1 MGRIQSNV
9 GLASGINIT
18 STVDQLM
25 AVSSRSKTALETR
38 VKGLQAQQVAINE
51 ITALVVGIQLQSDR
65 IGAASSF
72 KTNAVSS
79 SKSDIV
85 SAAISGAP
93 AQGNY
98 SVRVLQTAQ
107 TATASSAPLTS
118 SNDSLLAGDFVVKTG
133 GFVDSNIALDDLRG
147 GAGIARG
154 KIRITDRS
162 GLAKEIDLRFSSTI
176 DDTLKSINNAGLRV
190 SAKADGDRIVLTDLS
205 GQTISNLIVEE
216 VGGGRTAADLGLSGI
231 NVNANSATGDDLSFL
246 ASSSRI
252 STLRDGRGIAFGFGT
267 DLSITLR
274 DGTTLNIDVN
284 SDKAPS
290 NVGQLMAKVNA
301 ANADKLELRIS
312 SNGNGLELVD
322 KTTGSGAFVATGKL
336 ADQLGFTGVAGNSG
350 SIVGSRIQSTL
361 QGPLLSSLKGG
372 QGLGTPGIITI
383 TNRQGTVKSVDMSG
397 AQGLRE
403 VIDRIN
409 NSNSGVTASYNRSRT
424 GIVVQDVTG
433 GTSSNLIVAD
443 GDSNGTA
450 TKLGIAIN
458 AEKNSVEG
466 GALDLQFVSEATELT
481 RLNQGRGVRTGSFT
495 ITNASGSQKTITLT
509 PNTKTVAD
517 VLELVNSN
525 TIGIQAKLNAQ
536 GDGITIVDT
545 SSGSGQLTITDNQS
559 GSSALDLGIR
569 GTGTPKTSP
578 ARQEITGSQNFKLAI
593 NGTESITDVVKKIND
608 ANGPLTASLL
618 TSGSSTVRLLL
629 TSRATGDSGRF
640 YADGE
645 GIGLNINASG
655 AARDSI
661 VAVGSAEDSGG
672 SLVRSSNNIV
682 NNAIEGVALTLKGA
696 SPDPIDVTVSSN
708 NSTLE
713 RNLQLFV
720 DQYNKARD
728 KIAKETEFNSDT
740 GTTGLLIG
748 SSEIL
753 RVEQALSRFITQRN
767 FGSGK
772 VQSLVQLGISAND
785 KGKLEFDKEKLNKAL
800 ASDPEDVKT
809 FLTKETTG
817 FGSRA
822 KKLLDSLVGIK
833 GSTLVIRSQTIQ
845 RQIESGTQRVETLT
859 SKLSRERERLLNQFY
874 KLEES
879 ISKIRGA
886 STSLNDLQ
894 TVLTQFSSL

>member
-72 KTNAVSS
+72 TTNAVSS

-118 SNDSLLAGDFVVKTG
+118 SNDTLLAGDFVVKTG

-267 DLSITLR
+267 DLSITLK

-290 NVGQLMAKVNA
+290 NVGQLIAKVNA

-336 ADQLGFTGVAGNSG
+336 ANQLGFTGVDGNSG
-350 SIVGSRIQSTL
+350 SIGGSRIQSTL

-495 ITNASGSQKTITLT
+495 ITNASGSQKTVTLT

-525 TIGIQAKLNAQ
+525 TIGVEAKLNAQ

-545 SSGSGQLTITDNQS
+545 STGSGQLTITDNQS

-655 AARDSI
+655 AARDAI

-772 VQSLVQLGISAND
+772 VQSLVQLGITAND

>member
-25 AVSSRSKTALETR
+25 AVSSRSRTALETR
-38 VKGLQAQQVAINE
+38 VKGLQSQQVAINE
-51 ITALVVGIQLQSDR
+51 ITALVIGIQLQTDR
-65 IGAASSF
+65 IGSAPSF
-72 KTNAVSS
+72 STNAVSS
-79 SKSDIV
+79 AKSDIV

-118 SNDSLLAGDFVVKTG
+118 SSDTLLAGDLVVKTG

-147 GAGIARG
+147 GAGISRG

-162 GLAKEIDLRFSSTI
+162 GLSKEVDLRFSSTI

-190 SAKADGDRIVLTDLS
+190 SAKTDGDRIVLTDLS
-205 GQTISNLIVEE
+205 GQSVSNLIVEE

-231 NVNANSATGDDLSFL
+231 NVNSNSASGDDLSFL
-246 ASSSRI
+246 SSTSRI

-267 DLSITLR
+267 DLSVTLK
-274 DGTTLNIDVN
+274 DGTALNIDVN

-290 NVGQLMAKVNA
+290 NIGQLIAKVNA
-301 ANADKLELRIS
+301 ANADKLEIRIS
-312 SNGNGLELVD
+312 SNGEGLELID
-322 KTTGSGAFVATGKL
+322 KTTGSGEFAATGKL
-336 ADQLGFTGVAGNSG
+336 ADQLGFTGVDGDSG
-350 SIVGSRIQSTL
+350 SIGGARIQNTL

-372 QGLGTPGIITI
+372 KGLGTPGIVSI
-383 TNRQGTVKSVDMSG
+383 TNRQGTATSVDLNG

-403 VIDRIN
+403 VIDRFN

-424 GIVVQDVTG
+424 GIVLQDVTG
-433 GTSSNLIVAD
+433 GTASNLIVSD

-450 TKLGIAIN
+450 TKLGIAID

-466 GALDLQFVSEATELT
+466 SSLDLQFVSEATELS
-481 RLNQGRGVRTGSFT
+481 RLNQGRGVRLGSFT
-495 ITNASGSQKTITLT
+495 ITNASGSQKTVTLT

-525 TIGIQAKLNAQ
+525 TIGVQAKLNEQ
-536 GDGITIVDT
+536 GDGITIVGT
-545 SSGSGQLTITDNQS
+545 STGSGQLTITDNQS
-559 GSSALDLGIR
+559 GNSALDLGIR
-569 GTGTPKTSP
+569 GTGTTKTSP
-578 ARQEITGSQNFKLAI
+578 ARQEITGNQNFKLAI
-593 NGTESITDVVKKIND
+593 DGTESLTDVVKKIND

-618 TSGSSTVRLLL
+618 TSGSSTVRLLF

-645 GIGLNINASG
+645 AIGLNINSSG
-655 AARDSI
+655 AARDAI

-672 SLVRSSNNIV
+672 SLVRSSNNII

-696 SPDPIDVTVSSN
+696 SADPIDVTVSSN

-728 KIAKETEFNSDT
+728 KITKETEFNAET

-785 KGKLEFDKEKLNKAL
+785 KGKLQFDKEKLNKAL
-800 ASDPEDVKT
+800 ASTPDDVKN
-809 FLTKETTG
+809 FLTNETTG
-817 FGSRA
+817 FGSKA

-833 GSTLVIRSQTIQ
+833 GSTLVIRSQTLQ
-845 RQIESGTQRVETLT
+845 RQIESGTERMQTLT
-859 SKLSRERERLLNQFY
+859 SRLSRERERLLNQFF

-879 ISKIRGA
+879 ISKIRSA

-894 TVLTQFSSL
+894 SVFNQFSSL

>member
-72 KTNAVSS
+72 TTNAVSS

-85 SAAISGAP
+85 TAAISGAP

-118 SNDSLLAGDFVVKTG
+118 SNDTLLAGDFVVKTG

-350 SIVGSRIQSTL
+350 SIGGSRIQSTL

-372 QGLGTPGIITI
+372 QGLGTPGIIAI

-481 RLNQGRGVRTGSFT
+481 RLNQGRGVRIGSFT
-495 ITNASGSQKTITLT
+495 ITNASGSQKTVTLT

-525 TIGIQAKLNAQ
+525 TIGVQAKLNAQ

-545 SSGSGQLTITDNQS
+545 STGSGQLTITDNQS

-578 ARQEITGSQNFKLAI
+578 ARQEITGSQNLKLAI

-655 AARDSI
+655 AARDAI

-728 KIAKETEFNSDT
+728 KITKETEFNSDT

>member
-25 AVSSRSKTALETR
+25 AVSSRSRTALETR
-38 VKGLQAQQVAINE
+38 VKGLQSQQVAINE
-51 ITALVVGIQLQSDR
+51 ITALVIGIQLQTDR
-65 IGAASSF
+65 IGSAPSF
-72 KTNAVSS
+72 STNAVSS
-79 SKSDIV
+79 AKSDIV

-118 SNDSLLAGDFVVKTG
+118 SSDTLLAGDFVVKTG

-147 GAGIARG
+147 GAGISRG

-162 GLAKEIDLRFSSTI
+162 GLSKEVDLRFSSTI

-190 SAKADGDRIVLTDLS
+190 SAKTDGDRIVLTDLS
-205 GQTISNLIVEE
+205 GQSVSNLIVEE

-231 NVNANSATGDDLSFL
+231 NVNSNSASGDDLSFL
-246 ASSSRI
+246 SSTSRI

-267 DLSITLR
+267 DLSVTLK
-274 DGTTLNIDVN
+274 DGTALNIDVN

-290 NVGQLMAKVNA
+290 NIGQLIAKVNA
-301 ANADKLELRIS
+301 ANADKLEIRIS
-312 SNGNGLELVD
+312 SNGEGLELID
-322 KTTGSGAFVATGKL
+322 KTTGSGEFAATGKL
-336 ADQLGFTGVAGNSG
+336 ADQLGFTGVDGDSG
-350 SIVGSRIQSTL
+350 SIGGARIQNTL

-372 QGLGTPGIITI
+372 KGLGTPGIVSI
-383 TNRQGTVKSVDMSG
+383 TNRQGTATSVDLNG

-403 VIDRIN
+403 VIDRFN

-424 GIVVQDVTG
+424 GIVLQDVTG
-433 GTSSNLIVAD
+433 GTASNLIVSD

-450 TKLGIAIN
+450 TKLGIAID

-466 GALDLQFVSEATELT
+466 SSLDLQFVSEATELS
-481 RLNQGRGVRTGSFT
+481 RLNQGRGVRLGSFT
-495 ITNASGSQKTITLT
+495 ITNASGSQKTVTLT

-525 TIGIQAKLNAQ
+525 TIGVQAKLNEQ
-536 GDGITIVDT
+536 GDGITIVGT
-545 SSGSGQLTITDNQS
+545 STGSGQLTITDNQS
-559 GSSALDLGIR
+559 GNSALDLGIR
-569 GTGTPKTSP
+569 GTGTTKTSP
-578 ARQEITGSQNFKLAI
+578 ARQEITGNQNFKLAI
-593 NGTESITDVVKKIND
+593 DGTESLTDVVKKIND

-618 TSGSSTVRLLL
+618 TSGSSTVRLLF

-645 GIGLNINASG
+645 AIGLNINSSG
-655 AARDSI
+655 AARDAI

-672 SLVRSSNNIV
+672 SLVRSSNNII

-696 SPDPIDVTVSSN
+696 SADPIDVTVSSN

-728 KIAKETEFNSDT
+728 KITKETEFNAET

-785 KGKLEFDKEKLNKAL
+785 KGKLQFDKEKLNKAL
-800 ASDPEDVKT
+800 ASTPDDVKN
-809 FLTKETTG
+809 FLTNETTG
-817 FGSRA
+817 FGSKA

-833 GSTLVIRSQTIQ
+833 GSTLVIRSQTLQ
-845 RQIESGTQRVETLT
+845 RQIESGTERMQTLT
-859 SKLSRERERLLNQFY
+859 SRLSRERERLLNQFF

-879 ISKIRGA
+879 ISKIRSA

-894 TVLTQFSSL
+894 SVFNQFSSL

>member
-72 KTNAVSS
+72 TTNAVSS

-118 SNDSLLAGDFVVKTG
+118 SNDTLLAGDFVVKTG

-147 GAGIARG
+147 GVGISRG

-246 ASSSRI
+246 SSSSRI

-301 ANADKLELRIS
+301 ANADKLELRIR
-312 SNGNGLELVD
+312 SNGDGLELVD

-350 SIVGSRIQSTL
+350 SIGGSRIQSTL

-481 RLNQGRGVRTGSFT
+481 RLNQGRGVRIGSFT
-495 ITNASGSQKTITLT
+495 ITNASGSQKTVTLT

-525 TIGIQAKLNAQ
+525 TIGVQAKLNAQ

-545 SSGSGQLTITDNQS
+545 STGSGQLTITDNQS

-655 AARDSI
+655 AARDAI

>member
-118 SNDSLLAGDFVVKTG
+118 SNDTLLAGDFVVKTG

-545 SSGSGQLTITDNQS
+545 STGSGQLTITDNQS

-655 AARDSI
+655 AARDAI

-728 KIAKETEFNSDT
+728 KITKETEFNSDT

>member
-1 MGRIQSNV
+1 
-9 GLASGINIT
+9 
-18 STVDQLM
+18 M

-72 KTNAVSS
+72 TTNAVSS

-118 SNDSLLAGDFVVKTG
+118 SNDTLLAGDFVVKTG

-147 GAGIARG
+147 GVGISRG

-301 ANADKLELRIS
+301 ANANKLELRIR
-312 SNGNGLELVD
+312 SNGDGLELVD

-481 RLNQGRGVRTGSFT
+481 RLNQGRGVRIGSFT
-495 ITNASGSQKTITLT
+495 ITNASGSQKTVTLT

-525 TIGIQAKLNAQ
+525 TIGVQAKLNAQ

-545 SSGSGQLTITDNQS
+545 STGSGQLTITDNQS

-578 ARQEITGSQNFKLAI
+578 ARQEITGSQNFRLAI

>member
-72 KTNAVSS
+72 TTNAVSS

-118 SNDSLLAGDFVVKTG
+118 SNDTLLAGDFVVKTG

-147 GAGIARG
+147 GVGISRG

-246 ASSSRI
+246 SSSSRI

-301 ANADKLELRIS
+301 ANADKLELRIR
-312 SNGNGLELVD
+312 SNGDGLELVD
-322 KTTGSGAFVATGKL
+322 KTSGSGAFVATGKL

-350 SIVGSRIQSTL
+350 SIGGSRIQSTL

-403 VIDRIN
+403 IIDRIN

-481 RLNQGRGVRTGSFT
+481 RLNQGRGVRIGSFT
-495 ITNASGSQKTITLT
+495 ITNASGSQKTVTLT

-525 TIGIQAKLNAQ
+525 TIGVQAKLNAQ

-545 SSGSGQLTITDNQS
+545 STGSGQLTITDNQS

-655 AARDSI
+655 AARDAI

>member
-72 KTNAVSS
+72 TTNAVSS

-118 SNDSLLAGDFVVKTG
+118 SNDTLLAGDFVVKTG

-267 DLSITLR
+267 DLSITLK

-290 NVGQLMAKVNA
+290 NVGQLIAKVNA

-336 ADQLGFTGVAGNSG
+336 ANQLGFTGVDGNSG
-350 SIVGSRIQSTL
+350 SIGGSRIQSTL

-495 ITNASGSQKTITLT
+495 ITNASGSQKTVTLT

-525 TIGIQAKLNAQ
+525 TIGVEAKLNAQ

-545 SSGSGQLTITDNQS
+545 STGSGQLTITDNQS

-655 AARDSI
+655 AARDAI

-772 VQSLVQLGISAND
+772 VQSLVQLGITAND

-800 ASDPEDVKT
+800 ASNPEDVKT

-845 RQIESGTQRVETLT
+845 RQIESGTQRIETLT

>member
-1 MGRIQSNV
+1 
-9 GLASGINIT
+9 
-18 STVDQLM
+18 M

-118 SNDSLLAGDFVVKTG
+118 SNDTLLAGDFVVKTG

-481 RLNQGRGVRTGSFT
+481 RLNQGRGVRIGSFT

-655 AARDSI
+655 AARDAI

-728 KIAKETEFNSDT
+728 KITKETEFNSDT

>member
-72 KTNAVSS
+72 TTNAVSS

-118 SNDSLLAGDFVVKTG
+118 SNDTLLAGDFVVKTG

-147 GAGIARG
+147 GVGISRG

-246 ASSSRI
+246 SSSSRI

-301 ANADKLELRIS
+301 ANADKLELRIR
-312 SNGNGLELVD
+312 SNGDGLELVD
-322 KTTGSGAFVATGKL
+322 KTSGSGAFVATGKL

-350 SIVGSRIQSTL
+350 SIGGSRIQSTL

-481 RLNQGRGVRTGSFT
+481 RLNQGRGVRIGSFT
-495 ITNASGSQKTITLT
+495 ITNASGSQKTVTLT

-525 TIGIQAKLNAQ
+525 TIGVQAKLNAQ

-545 SSGSGQLTITDNQS
+545 STGSGQLTITDNQS

-655 AARDSI
+655 AARDAI

>member
-72 KTNAVSS
+72 TTNAVSS

-147 GAGIARG
+147 GVGISRG

-301 ANADKLELRIS
+301 ANANKLELRIR
-312 SNGNGLELVD
+312 SNGDGLELVD

-350 SIVGSRIQSTL
+350 SIGGSRIQSTL

-545 SSGSGQLTITDNQS
+545 STGSGQLTITDNQS

>member
-1 MGRIQSNV
+1 
-9 GLASGINIT
+9 
-18 STVDQLM
+18 M

-147 GAGIARG
+147 GVGISRG

>member
-147 GAGIARG
+147 GVGISRG

-655 AARDSI
+655 AARDAI

-728 KIAKETEFNSDT
+728 KITKETEFNSDT

>member
-72 KTNAVSS
+72 TTNAVSS

-118 SNDSLLAGDFVVKTG
+118 SNDTLLAGDFVVKTG

-147 GAGIARG
+147 GVGISRG

-246 ASSSRI
+246 SSSSRI

-301 ANADKLELRIS
+301 ANADKLELRIR
-312 SNGNGLELVD
+312 SNGDGLELVD
-322 KTTGSGAFVATGKL
+322 KTSGSGAFVATGKL

-350 SIVGSRIQSTL
+350 SIGGSRIQSTL

-481 RLNQGRGVRTGSFT
+481 RLNQGRGVRIGSFT
-495 ITNASGSQKTITLT
+495 ITNASGSQKTVTLT

-525 TIGIQAKLNAQ
+525 TIGVQAKLNAQ

-545 SSGSGQLTITDNQS
+545 STGSGQLTITDNQS

-655 AARDSI
+655 AARDAI

-728 KIAKETEFNSDT
+728 KITKETEFNSDT

>member
-118 SNDSLLAGDFVVKTG
+118 SNDTLLAGDFVVKTG

-147 GAGIARG
+147 GVGISRG

-655 AARDSI
+655 AARDAI

-728 KIAKETEFNSDT
+728 KITKETEFNSDT

>member
-1 MGRIQSNV
+1 
-9 GLASGINIT
+9 
-18 STVDQLM
+18 
-25 AVSSRSKTALETR
+25 
-38 VKGLQAQQVAINE
+38 
-51 ITALVVGIQLQSDR
+51 
-65 IGAASSF
+65 
-72 KTNAVSS
+72 
-79 SKSDIV
+79 
-85 SAAISGAP
+85 
-93 AQGNY
+93 
-98 SVRVLQTAQ
+98 VLQTAQ

-118 SNDSLLAGDFVVKTG
+118 SNDTLLAGDFVVKTG

-655 AARDSI
+655 AARDAI

-728 KIAKETEFNSDT
+728 KITKETEFNSDT

>member
-72 KTNAVSS
+72 TTNAVSS

-118 SNDSLLAGDFVVKTG
+118 SNDTLLAGDFVVKTG

-147 GAGIARG
+147 GVGISRG

-246 ASSSRI
+246 SSSSRI

-301 ANADKLELRIS
+301 ANADKLEVRIR
-312 SNGNGLELVD
+312 SNGDGLELVD
-322 KTTGSGAFVATGKL
+322 KTSGSGAFVATGKL

-350 SIVGSRIQSTL
+350 SIGGSRIQSTL

-481 RLNQGRGVRTGSFT
+481 RLNQGRGVRIGSFT
-495 ITNASGSQKTITLT
+495 ITNASGSQKTVTLT

-525 TIGIQAKLNAQ
+525 TIGVQAKLNAQ

-545 SSGSGQLTITDNQS
+545 STGSGQLTITDNQS

-655 AARDSI
+655 AARDAI

>member
-72 KTNAVSS
+72 TTNAVSS

-147 GAGIARG
+147 GVGISRG

-301 ANADKLELRIS
+301 ANANKLELRIR
-312 SNGNGLELVD
+312 SNGDGLELVD

-350 SIVGSRIQSTL
+350 SIGGSRIQSTL

-481 RLNQGRGVRTGSFT
+481 RLNQGRGVRIGSFT
-495 ITNASGSQKTITLT
+495 ITNASGSQKTVTLT

-525 TIGIQAKLNAQ
+525 TIGVQAKLNAQ

-545 SSGSGQLTITDNQS
+545 STGSGQLTITDNQS

-655 AARDSI
+655 AARDAI

-728 KIAKETEFNSDT
+728 KITKETEFNSDT

>member
-1 MGRIQSNV
+1 
-9 GLASGINIT
+9 
-18 STVDQLM
+18 M

-118 SNDSLLAGDFVVKTG
+118 SNDTLLAGDFVVKTG

-655 AARDSI
+655 AARDAI

-728 KIAKETEFNSDT
+728 KITKETEFNSDT

>member
-72 KTNAVSS
+72 TTNAVSS

-147 GAGIARG
+147 GVGISRG

-301 ANADKLELRIS
+301 ANANKLELRIR
-312 SNGNGLELVD
+312 SNGDGLELVD

-481 RLNQGRGVRTGSFT
+481 RLNQGRGVRIGSFT
-495 ITNASGSQKTITLT
+495 ITNASGSQKTVTLT

-525 TIGIQAKLNAQ
+525 TIGVQAKLNAQ

-545 SSGSGQLTITDNQS
+545 STGSGQLTITDNQS

>member
-72 KTNAVSS
+72 TTNAVSS

-118 SNDSLLAGDFVVKTG
+118 SNDTLLAGDFVVKTG

-147 GAGIARG
+147 GVGISRG

-246 ASSSRI
+246 SSSSRI

-301 ANADKLELRIS
+301 ANANKLELRIR
-312 SNGNGLELVD
+312 SNGDGLELVD

-350 SIVGSRIQSTL
+350 SIGGSRIQSTL

-481 RLNQGRGVRTGSFT
+481 RLNQGRGVRIGSFT
-495 ITNASGSQKTITLT
+495 ITNASGSQKTVTLT

-525 TIGIQAKLNAQ
+525 TIGVQAKLNAQ

-545 SSGSGQLTITDNQS
+545 STGSGQLTITDNQS

-728 KIAKETEFNSDT
+728 KITKETEFNSDT

>member
-72 KTNAVSS
+72 TTNAVSS

-118 SNDSLLAGDFVVKTG
+118 SNDTLLAGDFVVKTG

-147 GAGIARG
+147 GVGISRG

-301 ANADKLELRIS
+301 ANADKLELRIR
-312 SNGNGLELVD
+312 SNGDGLELVD
-322 KTTGSGAFVATGKL
+322 KTSGSGAFVATGKL

-350 SIVGSRIQSTL
+350 SIGGSRIQSTL

-481 RLNQGRGVRTGSFT
+481 RLNQGRGVRIGSFT
-495 ITNASGSQKTITLT
+495 ITNASGSQKTVTLT

-525 TIGIQAKLNAQ
+525 TIGVQAKLNAQ

-545 SSGSGQLTITDNQS
+545 STGSGQLTITDNQS

-655 AARDSI
+655 AARDAI

>member
-1 MGRIQSNV
+1 
-9 GLASGINIT
+9 
-18 STVDQLM
+18 M

-72 KTNAVSS
+72 TTNAVSS

-118 SNDSLLAGDFVVKTG
+118 SNDTLLAGDFVVKTG

-301 ANADKLELRIS
+301 ANANKLELRIR
-312 SNGNGLELVD
+312 SNGDGLELVD

-481 RLNQGRGVRTGSFT
+481 RLNQGRGVRIGSFT
-495 ITNASGSQKTITLT
+495 ITNASGSQKTVTLT

-525 TIGIQAKLNAQ
+525 TIGVQAKLNAQ

-545 SSGSGQLTITDNQS
+545 STGSGQLTITDNQS

-728 KIAKETEFNSDT
+728 KITKETEFNSDT

>member
-72 KTNAVSS
+72 TTNAVSS

-147 GAGIARG
+147 GVGISRG

-301 ANADKLELRIS
+301 ANANKLELRIR
-312 SNGNGLELVD
+312 SNGDGLELVD

-350 SIVGSRIQSTL
+350 SIGGSRIQSTL

-481 RLNQGRGVRTGSFT
+481 RLNQGRGVRIGSFT
-495 ITNASGSQKTITLT
+495 ITNASGSQKTVTLT

-525 TIGIQAKLNAQ
+525 TIGVQAKLNAQ

-545 SSGSGQLTITDNQS
+545 STGSGQLTITDNQS

-728 KIAKETEFNSDT
+728 KITKETEFNSDT

>member
-25 AVSSRSKTALETR
+25 AVSSRSKTSLETR

-72 KTNAVSS
+72 TTNAVSS

-118 SNDSLLAGDFVVKTG
+118 SNDTLLAGDFVVKTG

-246 ASSSRI
+246 SSSSRI

-267 DLSITLR
+267 DLSITLK

-336 ADQLGFTGVAGNSG
+336 ANQLGFTGVDGNSG
-350 SIVGSRIQSTL
+350 SIGGSRIQSTL

-481 RLNQGRGVRTGSFT
+481 RLNQGRGVRIGSFT
-495 ITNASGSQKTITLT
+495 ITNASGSQKTVTLT

-593 NGTESITDVVKKIND
+593 NGTESISDVVKKIND

-640 YADGE
+640 FADGE

-728 KIAKETEFNSDT
+728 KITKETEFNSDT

-800 ASDPEDVKT
+800 ASNPEDVKT

>member
-72 KTNAVSS
+72 TTNAVSS

-118 SNDSLLAGDFVVKTG
+118 SNDTLLAGDFVVKTG

-246 ASSSRI
+246 SSSSRI

-267 DLSITLR
+267 DLSITLK

-290 NVGQLMAKVNA
+290 NVGQLIAKVNA

-336 ADQLGFTGVAGNSG
+336 ANQLGFTGVDGNSG
-350 SIVGSRIQSTL
+350 SIGGSRIQSTL

-495 ITNASGSQKTITLT
+495 ITNASGSQKTVTLT

-525 TIGIQAKLNAQ
+525 TIGVEAKLNAQ

-545 SSGSGQLTITDNQS
+545 STGSGQLTITDNQS

>member
-118 SNDSLLAGDFVVKTG
+118 SNDTLLAGDFVVKTG

-655 AARDSI
+655 AARDAI

-728 KIAKETEFNSDT
+728 KITKETEFNSDT

>member
-72 KTNAVSS
+72 TTNAVSS

-147 GAGIARG
+147 GVGISRG

-301 ANADKLELRIS
+301 ANANKLELRIR
-312 SNGNGLELVD
+312 SNGDGLELVD

-350 SIVGSRIQSTL
+350 SIGGSRIQSTL

-481 RLNQGRGVRTGSFT
+481 RLNQGRGVRIGSFT
-495 ITNASGSQKTITLT
+495 ITNASGSQKTVTLT

-525 TIGIQAKLNAQ
+525 TIGVQAKLNAQ

-545 SSGSGQLTITDNQS
+545 STGSGQLTITDNQS

>member
-118 SNDSLLAGDFVVKTG
+118 SNDTLLAGDFVVKTG

-350 SIVGSRIQSTL
+350 SIGGSRIQSTL

-655 AARDSI
+655 AARDAI

-728 KIAKETEFNSDT
+728 KITKETEFNSDT

>member
-1 MGRIQSNV
+1 
-9 GLASGINIT
+9 
-18 STVDQLM
+18 
-25 AVSSRSKTALETR
+25 
-38 VKGLQAQQVAINE
+38 
-51 ITALVVGIQLQSDR
+51 
-65 IGAASSF
+65 
-72 KTNAVSS
+72 
-79 SKSDIV
+79 
-85 SAAISGAP
+85 
-93 AQGNY
+93 
-98 SVRVLQTAQ
+98 
-107 TATASSAPLTS
+107 
-118 SNDSLLAGDFVVKTG
+118 
-133 GFVDSNIALDDLRG
+133 
-147 GAGIARG
+147 
-154 KIRITDRS
+154 
-162 GLAKEIDLRFSSTI
+162 
-176 DDTLKSINNAGLRV
+176 
-190 SAKADGDRIVLTDLS
+190 
-205 GQTISNLIVEE
+205 
-216 VGGGRTAADLGLSGI
+216 
-231 NVNANSATGDDLSFL
+231 
-246 ASSSRI
+246 
-252 STLRDGRGIAFGFGT
+252 
-267 DLSITLR
+267 
-274 DGTTLNIDVN
+274 
-284 SDKAPS
+284 
-290 NVGQLMAKVNA
+290 
-301 ANADKLELRIS
+301 
-312 SNGNGLELVD
+312 
-322 KTTGSGAFVATGKL
+322 
-336 ADQLGFTGVAGNSG
+336 
-350 SIVGSRIQSTL
+350 
-361 QGPLLSSLKGG
+361 
-372 QGLGTPGIITI
+372 
-383 TNRQGTVKSVDMSG
+383 MSG

-481 RLNQGRGVRTGSFT
+481 RLNQGRGVRIGSFT
-495 ITNASGSQKTITLT
+495 ITNASGSQKTVTLT

-525 TIGIQAKLNAQ
+525 TIGVQAKLNAQ

-545 SSGSGQLTITDNQS
+545 STGSGQLTITDNQS

>member
-72 KTNAVSS
+72 TTNAVSS

-118 SNDSLLAGDFVVKTG
+118 SNDTLLAGDFVVKTG

-147 GAGIARG
+147 GVGISRG

-301 ANADKLELRIS
+301 ANADKLELRIR
-312 SNGNGLELVD
+312 SNGDGLELVD

-350 SIVGSRIQSTL
+350 SIGGSRIQSTL

-481 RLNQGRGVRTGSFT
+481 RLNQGRGVRIGSFT
-495 ITNASGSQKTITLT
+495 ITNASGSQKTVTLT

-525 TIGIQAKLNAQ
+525 TIGVQAKLNAQ

-545 SSGSGQLTITDNQS
+545 STGSGQLTITDNQS

>member
-25 AVSSRSKTALETR
+25 AVSSRSRTSLETR

-65 IGAASSF
+65 IGSASSF
-72 KTNAVSS
+72 STNAVSS
-79 SKSDIV
+79 AKSDIV

-118 SNDSLLAGDFVVKTG
+118 SSDTLLAGDFVVKTG

-147 GAGIARG
+147 GAGISRG

-162 GLAKEIDLRFSSTI
+162 GLSKEIDLRFSSTI
-176 DDTLKSINNAGLRV
+176 EDTLKSINNSGLRLT
-190 SAKADGDRIVLTDLS
+190 AKADGDRIVLTDLS
-205 GQTISNLIVEE
+205 GQTVSNLIVEE

-231 NVNANSATGDDLSFL
+231 NVNSNSATGDDLSFL
-246 ASSSRI
+246 ANTSRI

-267 DLSITLR
+267 DLSVTLK

-290 NVGQLMAKVNA
+290 NIGQLIAKVNT
-301 ANADKLELRIS
+301 ANADKLEIRIR
-312 SNGNGLELVD
+312 SNGDGLELID
-322 KTTGSGAFVATGKL
+322 KTTGSGEFVATGKL
-336 ADQLGFTGVAGNSG
+336 ADQLGFTGVNGDSG
-350 SIVGSRIQSTL
+350 SIGGARIQNTL

-372 QGLGTPGIITI
+372 QGLGTPGIVSI
-383 TNRQGTVKSVDMSG
+383 TNRQGTATSVDLSG
-397 AQGLRE
+397 TQGLRE

-424 GIVVQDVTG
+424 GIVLQDVTG
-433 GTSSNLIVAD
+433 GTASNLIVAD
-443 GDSNGTA
+443 GDSNRTA

-458 AEKNSVEG
+458 AAKNSVEG
-466 GALDLQFVSEATELT
+466 SSLDLQFVSEATELS
-481 RLNQGRGVRTGSFT
+481 RLNQGRGVRLGSFT
-495 ITNASGSQKTITLT
+495 ITSASGSQKTVTLT

-525 TIGIQAKLNAQ
+525 TIGVQAKLNEQ
-536 GDGITIVDT
+536 GDGITIVDKST
-545 SSGSGQLTITDNQS
+545 GSGQLTITDNQS
-559 GSSALDLGIR
+559 GNSALDLGIR
-569 GTGTPKTSP
+569 GTGTSKTSP
-578 ARQEITGSQNFKLAI
+578 ARQEITGNQNFKLAI
-593 NGTESITDVVKKIND
+593 NGTESLTDVVKKIND

-618 TSGSSTVRLLL
+618 TSGSSTVRLLF

-645 GIGLNINASG
+645 AIGLNINASG
-655 AARDSI
+655 AARDAI

-728 KIAKETEFNSDT
+728 KITKETEFNTDT

-785 KGKLEFDKEKLNKAL
+785 KGKLEFDKEKLSKAL
-800 ASDPEDVKT
+800 ASNPDDVKN

-817 FGSRA
+817 FGSKA

-833 GSTLVIRSQTIQ
+833 GSTLVIRSQTLQ
-845 RQIESGTQRVETLT
+845 RQIESGTERIETLT
-859 SKLSRERERLLNQFY
+859 VRLSRERERLLNQFY

-894 TVLTQFSSL
+894 TVFNQFSSL

>member
-118 SNDSLLAGDFVVKTG
+118 SNDTLLAGDFVVKTG

-350 SIVGSRIQSTL
+350 SIGGSRIQSTL

-372 QGLGTPGIITI
+372 QGLGTPGIIAI

-481 RLNQGRGVRTGSFT
+481 RLNQGRGVRIGSFT
-495 ITNASGSQKTITLT
+495 ITNASGSQKTVTLT

-525 TIGIQAKLNAQ
+525 TIGVQAKLNAQ

-545 SSGSGQLTITDNQS
+545 STGSGQLTITDNQS

>member
-1 MGRIQSNV
+1 
-9 GLASGINIT
+9 
-18 STVDQLM
+18 M

-72 KTNAVSS
+72 TTNAVSS

-147 GAGIARG
+147 GVGISRG

-301 ANADKLELRIS
+301 ANANKLELRIR
-312 SNGNGLELVD
+312 SNGDGLELVD

-350 SIVGSRIQSTL
+350 SIGGSRIQSTL

-481 RLNQGRGVRTGSFT
+481 RLNQGRGVRIGSFT
-495 ITNASGSQKTITLT
+495 ITNASGSQKTVTLT

-525 TIGIQAKLNAQ
+525 TIGVQAKLNAQ

-545 SSGSGQLTITDNQS
+545 STGSGQLTITDNQS

>member
-25 AVSSRSKTALETR
+25 AVSSRSKTSLETR

-72 KTNAVSS
+72 TTNAVSS

-118 SNDSLLAGDFVVKTG
+118 SNDTLLAGDFVVKTG

-147 GAGIARG
+147 GVGIARG

-252 STLRDGRGIAFGFGT
+252 STLRDGRGISFGFGT
-267 DLSITLR
+267 DLSITLK

-301 ANADKLELRIS
+301 AKADKLELRIS

-336 ADQLGFTGVAGNSG
+336 ANQLGFTGVDGNSG
-350 SIVGSRIQSTL
+350 SIGGSRIQSTL

-383 TNRQGTVKSVDMSG
+383 TNRQGTAKSVDLSG

-495 ITNASGSQKTITLT
+495 ITNASGSQKTVTLT

-525 TIGIQAKLNAQ
+525 TIGVQAKLNAQ

-545 SSGSGQLTITDNQS
+545 STGSGQLTITDNQS

-645 GIGLNINASG
+645 GLGLNINASG

-728 KIAKETEFNSDT
+728 KITKETEFNSDT

>member
-1 MGRIQSNV
+1 
-9 GLASGINIT
+9 
-18 STVDQLM
+18 
-25 AVSSRSKTALETR
+25 
-38 VKGLQAQQVAINE
+38 
-51 ITALVVGIQLQSDR
+51 
-65 IGAASSF
+65 
-72 KTNAVSS
+72 
-79 SKSDIV
+79 
-85 SAAISGAP
+85 
-93 AQGNY
+93 
-98 SVRVLQTAQ
+98 
-107 TATASSAPLTS
+107 
-118 SNDSLLAGDFVVKTG
+118 
-133 GFVDSNIALDDLRG
+133 
-147 GAGIARG
+147 
-154 KIRITDRS
+154 
-162 GLAKEIDLRFSSTI
+162 
-176 DDTLKSINNAGLRV
+176 
-190 SAKADGDRIVLTDLS
+190 
-205 GQTISNLIVEE
+205 
-216 VGGGRTAADLGLSGI
+216 
-231 NVNANSATGDDLSFL
+231 
-246 ASSSRI
+246 
-252 STLRDGRGIAFGFGT
+252 
-267 DLSITLR
+267 
-274 DGTTLNIDVN
+274 
-284 SDKAPS
+284 
-290 NVGQLMAKVNA
+290 
-301 ANADKLELRIS
+301 
-312 SNGNGLELVD
+312 
-322 KTTGSGAFVATGKL
+322 
-336 ADQLGFTGVAGNSG
+336 
-350 SIVGSRIQSTL
+350 
-361 QGPLLSSLKGG
+361 
-372 QGLGTPGIITI
+372 
-383 TNRQGTVKSVDMSG
+383 
-397 AQGLRE
+397 
-403 VIDRIN
+403 
-409 NSNSGVTASYNRSRT
+409 
-424 GIVVQDVTG
+424 
-433 GTSSNLIVAD
+433 
-443 GDSNGTA
+443 
-450 TKLGIAIN
+450 
-458 AEKNSVEG
+458 
-466 GALDLQFVSEATELT
+466 
-481 RLNQGRGVRTGSFT
+481 
-495 ITNASGSQKTITLT
+495 
-509 PNTKTVAD
+509 
-517 VLELVNSN
+517 
-525 TIGIQAKLNAQ
+525 
-536 GDGITIVDT
+536 
-545 SSGSGQLTITDNQS
+545 
-559 GSSALDLGIR
+559 
-569 GTGTPKTSP
+569 
-578 ARQEITGSQNFKLAI
+578 
-593 NGTESITDVVKKIND
+593 
-608 ANGPLTASLL
+608 
-618 TSGSSTVRLLL
+618 VRLLL

-728 KIAKETEFNSDT
+728 KITKETEFNSDT

>member
-72 KTNAVSS
+72 TTNAVSS
-79 SKSDIV
+79 SNSDIV

-118 SNDSLLAGDFVVKTG
+118 SNDTLLAGDFVVKTG

-147 GAGIARG
+147 GVGISRG

-246 ASSSRI
+246 SSSSRI

-301 ANADKLELRIS
+301 ANADKLELRIR
-312 SNGNGLELVD
+312 SNGDGLELVD
-322 KTTGSGAFVATGKL
+322 KTSGSGAFVATGKL

-350 SIVGSRIQSTL
+350 SIGGSRIQSTL
-361 QGPLLSSLKGG
+361 QGPLLSYLKGG

-481 RLNQGRGVRTGSFT
+481 RLNQGRGVRIGSFT
-495 ITNASGSQKTITLT
+495 ITNASGSQKTVTLT

-525 TIGIQAKLNAQ
+525 TIGVQAKLNAQ

-545 SSGSGQLTITDNQS
+545 STGSGQLTITDNQS

-655 AARDSI
+655 AARDAI

>member
-1 MGRIQSNV
+1 
-9 GLASGINIT
+9 
-18 STVDQLM
+18 M

-72 KTNAVSS
+72 TTNAVSS

-85 SAAISGAP
+85 TAAISGAP

-147 GAGIARG
+147 GVGISRG

-301 ANADKLELRIS
+301 ANANKLELRIR
-312 SNGNGLELVD
+312 SNGDGLELVD

-350 SIVGSRIQSTL
+350 SIGGSRIQSTL

-481 RLNQGRGVRTGSFT
+481 RLNQGRGVRIGSFT
-495 ITNASGSQKTITLT
+495 ITNASGSQKTVTLT

-525 TIGIQAKLNAQ
+525 TIGVQAKLNAQ

-545 SSGSGQLTITDNQS
+545 STGSGQLTITDNQS

>member
-72 KTNAVSS
+72 TTNAVSS

-118 SNDSLLAGDFVVKTG
+118 SNDTLLAGDFVVKTG

-267 DLSITLR
+267 DLSITLK

-290 NVGQLMAKVNA
+290 NVGQLIAKVNA

-336 ADQLGFTGVAGNSG
+336 ANQLGFTGVDGNSG
-350 SIVGSRIQSTL
+350 SIGGSRIQSTL

-495 ITNASGSQKTITLT
+495 ITNASGSQKTVTLT

-525 TIGIQAKLNAQ
+525 TIGVQAKLNAQ

-545 SSGSGQLTITDNQS
+545 STGSGQLTITDNQS

-655 AARDSI
+655 AARDAI

-772 VQSLVQLGISAND
+772 VQSLVQLGITAND

-800 ASDPEDVKT
+800 ASNPEDVKT

-845 RQIESGTQRVETLT
+845 RQIESGTQRIETLT